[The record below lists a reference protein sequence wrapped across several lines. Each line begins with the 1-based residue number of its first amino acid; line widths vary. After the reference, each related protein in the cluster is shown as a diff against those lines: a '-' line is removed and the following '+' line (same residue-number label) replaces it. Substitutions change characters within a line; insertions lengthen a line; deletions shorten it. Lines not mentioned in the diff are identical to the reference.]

1 MVGVIVVDLCQ
12 IDDSVV
18 LGGGFDLL
26 GEVLRVF
33 IHICISCHLSG
44 FTLIGG
50 GADRHGTSP
59 FEGGVLL

>member
-1 MVGVIVVDLCQ
+1 MVGVVVDLCQ
-12 IDDSVV
+12 VDDSVV

-33 IHICISCHLSG
+33 ISCHLSG

-50 GADRHGTSP
+50 GAHRHGTSP